1 MFDAYYHQNESN
13 TNVHQ
18 EGRRFK
24 VDVQIFLV
32 GHGVRDDR
40 RLMAAIFLRESR
52 SLYLTSLEPAMEL
65 DSL

>member
-1 MFDAYYHQNESN
+1 MFDACYHQKESN
-13 TNVHQ
+13 IDVHQ

-32 GHGVRDDR
+32 GHGVRDDH
-40 RLMAAIFLRESR
+40 RLVAAIFLRESS
-52 SLYLTSLEPAMEL
+52 SLCLTFLELAMEL